1 MQKTNAIRLLDQ
13 QKIKYDTIEYE
24 YDEDNLSVEKIAIDN
39 NLDLNRIFKTLVCVG
54 NTGEIVVALVSGDA
68 QLSNKKLATLAGLK
82 KIDLAPVKD
91 LQTLTGY
98 IRGGCSPLGMKK
110 QFRIF
115 ANSNVQD
122 FDWVYVNA
130 GRRGLLFGCSPQDLV
145 AASGAVVADITS

>member
-13 QKIKYDTIEYE
+13 KKINYDTVEYA
-24 YDEDNLSVEKIAIDN
+24 YDEENLSVEKIAQDN
-39 NLDLNRIFKTLVCVG
+39 NLDLNRIFKTLVCLG

-82 KIDLAPVKD
+82 KIDLAPIKD
-91 LQTLTGY
+91 LQALTGY

-115 ANSNVQD
+115 ANNNILD

-130 GRRGLLFGCSPQDLV
+130 GRRGLLFGCAPQDLIA
-145 AASGAVVADITS
+145 AASAVVADII

>member
-13 QKIKYDTIEYE
+13 KKINYDTVEYA
-24 YDEDNLSVEKIAIDN
+24 YDEENLSVEKIAQDN
-39 NLDLNRIFKTLVCVG
+39 NLDLNRIFKTLVCLG

-82 KIDLAPVKD
+82 KIDLAPIKD
-91 LQTLTGY
+91 LQALTGY

-115 ANSNVQD
+115 ANNNILD

-130 GRRGLLFGCSPQDLV
+130 GRRGLLFGCAPQDLI
-145 AASGAVVADITS
+145 AAAAAVVADII